1 MRGAAC
7 AGFLPDDDVARQWGL
22 QVIRDLKK
30 NSETSWK
37 GWTINV
43 TEGDRKVLQTP
54 FIDAV

>member
-1 MRGAAC
+1 
-7 AGFLPDDDVARQWGL
+7 VRQWGL

-37 GWTINV
+37 GWTIDV